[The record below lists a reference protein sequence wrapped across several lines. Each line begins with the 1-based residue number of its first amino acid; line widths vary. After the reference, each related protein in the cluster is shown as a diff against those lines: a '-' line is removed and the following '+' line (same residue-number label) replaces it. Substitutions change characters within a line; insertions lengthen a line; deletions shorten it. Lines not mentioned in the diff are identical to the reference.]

1 MGVSNRLHRTP
12 RSRLGCKP
20 GVTGAGSVSRT
31 DRLTMLQILALIVL
45 TCVAADISR
54 RVHLNRPVF
63 AQLGQ
68 PTSITWL
75 VWLYPLPFF
84 LPLFAKSFFA
94 FTLYRIPLGILFFV
108 PALMSARATRK
119 CFELSGDGRVKPA
132 LAAVGM
138 TECSG
143 RLGALL
149 DTFCYAV
156 FAAPDRST

>member
-1 MGVSNRLHRTP
+1 MN
-12 RSRLGCKP
+12 
-20 GVTGAGSVSRT
+20 

-45 TCVAADISR
+45 ACVATDISR
-54 RVHLNRPVF
+54 RVHLNRAVF
-63 AQLGQ
+63 TQLGQ
-68 PTSITWL
+68 TTSIAWL

-138 TECSG
+138 TECAG
-143 RLGALL
+143 IMGIMGVLIL
-149 DTFCYAV
+149 TFLV
-156 FAAPDRST
+156 WIFGWGMPS